1 MKPTVHPGLDVRHPV
16 ATPPWTPSV
25 AVPTGEEGS
34 SSCTAQPCT
43 ASLFGVQRSGY
54 FYGVEGY
61 GVEGLDASLVQNL
74 GAEFIEETEEV
85 AFLEEEPRTL
95 AGILKA
101 EKEFSDKIW
110 YRTCSGHLAGMVPKF
125 RDEAHCQNGP
135 EGA

>member
-1 MKPTVHPGLDVRHPV
+1 M
-16 ATPPWTPSV
+16 
-25 AVPTGEEGS
+25 PTGEEGS

-101 EKEFSDKIW
+101 E
-110 YRTCSGHLAGMVPKF
+110 TCSGHLAGMVPKF